1 MPKVSIIVP
10 CWGVEKYLDRCVES
24 LVNQTLKDIEII
36 LVDDVSPD
44 RVPEMCD
51 EWARKDNRIVVVH
64 KKENGGLGMACN
76 SGIEV
81 AKGEYI
87 AFCDSDDWVDLNMY
101 ETMYF
106 AAKENEAD
114 IVSTGIQTIDAEGII
129 KPMNEPAKYEVIRD
143 RNKILCY
150 AMDMIASEPSCA
162 IERKIAMSAKIVLYR
177 NSMIKD
183 NCLKFESERKLISED
198 LIWNLDNY
206 GHAKCIVTIPHTFYY
221 YYDNSQSITKRINP
235 NRFLLYKQL
244 HQELIKRTKILGYPD
259 SINTRIDRMFIGYI
273 RHLVGILLLSGETIG
288 KTKDS
293 IKAMLS
299 DPTTQSVLYNYPSDK
314 MPIILRI
321 SYYLMRKRCVIGL
334 YFMFKIKSW
343 HSNK

>member
-51 EWARKDNRIVVVH
+51 DWARKDHRIVVVH

-101 ETMYF
+101 ETMYV

-129 KPMNEPAKYEVIRD
+129 RPMNEPAKYNVIRD
-143 RNKILCY
+143 RNQILYY

-183 NCLKFESERKLISED
+183 NGLKFESERKLISED

-221 YYDNSQSITKRINP
+221 YYDNSQSITHKVSP
-235 NRFLLYKQL
+235 NRFSFYKVIHDALLR
-244 HQELIKRTKILGYPD
+244 RTKTLGYPEIV
-259 SINTRIDRMFIGYI
+259 SVRIDRMFIGYL
-273 RHLVGILLLSGETIG
+273 RHLIGMLLLSDEPIG

-299 DPTTQSVLYNYPSDK
+299 DPMTQSVLCNYPSDK
-314 MPIILRI
+314 MPIILRM
-321 SYYLMRKRCVIGL
+321 SYYLMRKRCVMGL
-334 YFMFKIKSW
+334 YFMFKIKYW
-343 HSNK
+343 HSN